1 MSTPYPIRAGDVLSI
16 SWLDPHFR
24 TSERKAARVTKRF
37 VVLHDGTKY
46 RRYPTQDEDAL
57 TAVGDVESWITE
69 VNGWSVYKRW
79 TEEDDPDEDYYIQ
92 DVYFDG

>member
-1 MSTPYPIRAGDVLSI
+1 MSTPYPIRA
-16 SWLDPHFR
+16 
-24 TSERKAARVTKRF
+24 
-37 VVLHDGTKY
+37 
-46 RRYPTQDEDAL
+46 
-57 TAVGDVESWITE
+57 WITE